1 MLDYRTHTFLT
12 VYRKRSFTAAAR
24 ELNITQPA
32 VSQHIRQLEAHYGCA
47 LFRKVGRGVVPTEA
61 ADLIFSRLDTAEND
75 DRRLADEVR
84 ALAERDLGSVPMRF
98 GCTRTVSDCVA
109 PAILTGH
116 LAAHPRERIVMRN
129 GNTQE
134 LIEEIERGEIDFAV
148 VEGSFDRSSYD
159 SEVISR
165 EEYVCVA
172 RTGEPAASIRD
183 LLSSTLIVREEGS
196 GTREILERHLY
207 AHDLALE
214 DFLGCLELGS
224 IPSIKACVAAGAGI
238 SFMYRCAV
246 DEELAV
252 GSLVDIT
259 PEDFAIE
266 HDFCLIWQHGSAY
279 AKRYRA
285 LAETWRKIVAE
296 VRGTR

>member
-148 VEGSFDRSSYD
+148 V
-159 SEVISR
+159 
-165 EEYVCVA
+165 
-172 RTGEPAASIRD
+172 
-183 LLSSTLIVREEGS
+183 
-196 GTREILERHLY
+196 
-207 AHDLALE
+207 
-214 DFLGCLELGS
+214 
-224 IPSIKACVAAGAGI
+224 
-238 SFMYRCAV
+238 
-246 DEELAV
+246 
-252 GSLVDIT
+252 
-259 PEDFAIE
+259 
-266 HDFCLIWQHGSAY
+266 
-279 AKRYRA
+279 
-285 LAETWRKIVAE
+285 
-296 VRGTR
+296 